1 MVTRLETLIATN
13 ILALLDQQKELE
25 AALTA
30 DLDADE
36 DIPESNCA
44 GTQALAQW
52 ELLTSSGLLLRCT
65 SI

>member
-1 MVTRLETLIATN
+1 MTTCLGTLVAAN

-36 DIPESNCA
+36 GIPESNCA
-44 GTQALAQW
+44 GTQVLAQ
-52 ELLTSSGLLLRCT
+52 
-65 SI
+65 